1 MILLPFKKV
10 SSVPRKSFTLH
21 SLVYLVYLDGISQKM
36 SRLNFTPKMADIAP
50 VDFSINFLFTLK
62 KHTSIRSQC
71 CKHCEFGQ
79 FCATEMKFLTFLARG
94 ASISRRFY
102 IFYQHES
109 FTCRNIF
116 KTLWWLP
123 INFELDPKFLA
134 INSNWLWFL
143 WLFSVKSI
151 VFSCLHF

>member
-79 FCATEMKFLTFLARG
+79 FCATEMKFLTFLSAR
-94 ASISRRFY
+94 SIDQEALLYFLPARIIYLSKY
-102 IFYQHES
+102 IQ
-109 FTCRNIF
+109 NIMM
-116 KTLWWLP
+116 
-123 INFELDPKFLA
+123 IAN
-134 INSNWLWFL
+134 
-143 WLFSVKSI
+143 
-151 VFSCLHF
+151 